1 MKRCTGLPI
10 NHALLM
16 QTDFKLSKQQI
27 IAALTALNARLAAG
41 QVTGEVCIFGGAAMV
56 LAFDARESTRDVHGV
71 FVPKSVV
78 AECSRQV
85 AEEHGLP
92 ESWLNDGVKGWV
104 SAAGDLVADGMP
116 QFSHLRVLRPTAEY
130 LLAMKCLA
138 SRTAGYDGSSDK
150 EDVRTLVRHLGLKDV
165 TDVLNLVCRYY
176 PESKIGPKT
185 RYFVEELLMETGG
198 EP

>member
-1 MKRCTGLPI
+1 
-10 NHALLM
+10 M

-27 IAALTALNARLAAG
+27 IAALTALNARPAAG

-56 LAFDARESTRDVHGV
+56 LAFDARDVDGF

-85 AEEHGLP
+85 AEKHGLP

-104 SAAGDLVADGMP
+104 SAAGDLVAEGMP
-116 QFSHLRVLRPTAEY
+116 QFSHLRVLRPTVEH

-138 SRTAGYDGSSDK
+138 ARTAGYDGSSDK
-150 EDVRTLVRHLGLKDV
+150 EDVRILVRHLGLKDV
-165 TDVLNLVCRYY
+165 NDVLRLVCRYY

-185 RYFVEELLMETGG
+185 RYFVEELLTETGG